1 MRILKMRIVI
11 EDLKALFKNYE
22 RHFSARATL
31 LILKFRVWA
40 ENGWQLFSTCLFHFQ
55 QTFTQLPQQWGNFG
69 RVWKT
74 KIFIFFVFAMHLMG
88 WKFHGNIINIH
99 RGKVQYDHSLECDCF
114 WWGLS
119 LQCKGKQPWVA
130 KVLHAFIL
138 KQNFNP
144 NYVILRVLLVVESCC
159 CTKRIFLS
167 CPLSIADPSW

>member
-1 MRILKMRIVI
+1 MRIDCSKRFGGTFQ
-11 EDLKALFKNYE
+11 KWE
-22 RHFSARATL
+22 RHFSVRATL

-88 WKFHGNIINIH
+88 WKFHGIIINIH
-99 RGKVQYDHSLECDCF
+99 RGKIQYDQSSECDCF

-130 KVLHAFIL
+130 KVLRAFIL
-138 KQNFNP
+138 KQNFNSKLCDYQGIVDCWKLLLHKK
-144 NYVILRVLLVVESCC
+144 NISILQL
-159 CTKRIFLS
+159 
-167 CPLSIADPSW
+167 CPLYIADPSW

>member
-1 MRILKMRIVI
+1 MR
-11 EDLKALFKNYE
+11 ETLFRKS
-22 RHFSARATL
+22 HFADFEIPSLSWEWLTAIFNL
-31 LILKFRVWA
+31 SLS
-40 ENGWQLFSTCLFHFQ
+40 FSTNFH
-55 QTFTQLPQQWGNFG
+55 TTSATMGQL
-69 RVWKT
+69 WKGVKNT
-74 KIFIFFVFAMHLMG
+74 DFNLFVFTMHLMG
-88 WKFHGNIINIH
+88 WKFHGIIINIH
-99 RGKVQYDHSLECDCF
+99 RGKIQYDQSSECDCF